1 MTKEQSIFP
10 LLNDLVRDNPSYKFP
25 IESITKE
32 LTQMF
37 LLQDEFEYFSIQT
50 FRKLKRDYGNTI
62 AHIFLTVMDM
72 KLNLNK
78 RDIHT
83 IPTEQYQNEIEN
95 FITSLENLLITRIEK
110 DSSDGELI
118 SAMI

>member
-1 MTKEQSIFP
+1 MTKQQSIFP
-10 LLNDLVRDNPSYKFP
+10 LLNDLVRDNPSYRFP

-50 FRKLKRDYGNTI
+50 FRKIKRDYGATV

-78 RDIHT
+78 RDIHSLT
-83 IPTEQYQNEIEN
+83 TQEYQEEIEE
-95 FITSLENLLITRIEK
+95 FISSLEKILITRIEK
-110 DSSDGELI
+110 DSGDGELL

>member
-1 MTKEQSIFP
+1 
-10 LLNDLVRDNPSYKFP
+10 
-25 IESITKE
+25 
-32 LTQMF
+32 
-37 LLQDEFEYFSIQT
+37 
-50 FRKLKRDYGNTI
+50 
-62 AHIFLTVMDM
+62 M

-110 DSSDGELI
+110 DTSDGELI